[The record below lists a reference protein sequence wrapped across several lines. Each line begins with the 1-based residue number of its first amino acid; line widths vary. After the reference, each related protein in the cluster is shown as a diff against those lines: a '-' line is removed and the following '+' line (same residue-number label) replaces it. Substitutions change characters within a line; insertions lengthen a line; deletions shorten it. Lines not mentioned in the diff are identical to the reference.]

1 MAVWIVV
8 GVLGAGVAVTA
19 ALARRRE
26 VEPTVREFADFRD
39 AIGRQVAGVRGETT
53 AVRRHLDPPADPV
66 PPGPGSEPA

>member
-19 ALARRRE
+19 VLARRRE

-39 AIGRQVAGVRGETT
+39 AIGRQVAGVAGETA
-53 AVRRHLDPPADPV
+53 AVRRHLDPPRDPV
-66 PPGPGSEPA
+66 PPAPGSEPA